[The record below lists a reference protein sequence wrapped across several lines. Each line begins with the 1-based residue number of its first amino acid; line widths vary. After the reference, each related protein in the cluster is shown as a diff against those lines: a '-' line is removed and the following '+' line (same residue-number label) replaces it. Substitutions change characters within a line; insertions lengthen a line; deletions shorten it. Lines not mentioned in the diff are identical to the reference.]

1 MERSDLTSAIE
12 AYYDALEEAG
22 YTYRDLGSFDQKW
35 YNSPSEEHVIDVEV
49 EEYDGYTIV
58 KVNFDNLIDG
68 VL

>member
-1 MERSDLTSAIE
+1 MELSDLTSAIE
-12 AYYDALEEAG
+12 AYYSALEEAG
-22 YTYRDLGSFDQKW
+22 YTYRDLGNLDQKR
-35 YNSPSEEHVIDVEV
+35 YNSPS

>member
-1 MERSDLTSAIE
+1 MELSDLASAIE
-12 AYYDALEEAG
+12 AYYSALEEAG

-35 YNSPSEEHVIDVEV
+35 YNSPNNEYGIDVAA

-58 KVNFDNLIDG
+58 KVNFDNLSDG